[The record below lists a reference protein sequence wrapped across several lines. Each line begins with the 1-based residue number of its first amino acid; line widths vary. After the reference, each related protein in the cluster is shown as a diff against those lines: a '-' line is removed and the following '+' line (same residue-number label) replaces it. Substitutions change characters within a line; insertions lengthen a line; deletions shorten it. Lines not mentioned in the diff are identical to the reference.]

1 MPLRRAPLESFLKLF
16 MALLGIL
23 GEYVTGMKVS
33 FTDPN
38 AARHNTSVE
47 VTLPHVHSE
56 HEHSIQA
63 RDVNPNGMIK
73 VWHFETGNLQHI
85 TMYTGFGLGA
95 IIEILLHYRFDVP
108 KKLDYVCGV
117 IGFSTEALL
126 FYFHLHGR
134 DPIDVHLH
142 TLQFYSILGC
152 IFFIILEMYN
162 HNQVMNHLSGILGG
176 HTHTLSYIYIV
187 LLIHTLDF
195 V

>member
-1 MPLRRAPLESFLKLF
+1 
-16 MALLGIL
+16 
-23 GEYVTGMKVS
+23 
-33 FTDPN
+33 
-38 AARHNTSVE
+38 
-47 VTLPHVHSE
+47 
-56 HEHSIQA
+56 
-63 RDVNPNGMIK
+63 
-73 VWHFETGNLQHI
+73 
-85 TMYTGFGLGA
+85 MYTGFGLGA

-162 HNQVMNHLSGILGG
+162 HNQVINHLSGILGG
-176 HTHTLSYIYIV
+176 HTHTLSYTPTKHETSQIFINT
-187 LLIHTLDF
+187 HTDARA
-195 V
+195 